1 MSIRYKINILEHL
14 KSAGFNT
21 NRIRKEKLL
30 SESTLQYLRNGKI
43 ISIDAIDRI
52 CTILNCQ
59 PSDLIYYESDSEYT
73 SSDVS

>member
-1 MSIRYKINILEHL
+1 MEHL

-30 SESTLQYLRNGKI
+30 SESTLQYLRNNKM
-43 ISIDAIDRI
+43 ISIDAINKV
-52 CTILNCQ
+52 CALLNCQ
-59 PSDLIYYESDSEYT
+59 PEDLIYYESDSNYT